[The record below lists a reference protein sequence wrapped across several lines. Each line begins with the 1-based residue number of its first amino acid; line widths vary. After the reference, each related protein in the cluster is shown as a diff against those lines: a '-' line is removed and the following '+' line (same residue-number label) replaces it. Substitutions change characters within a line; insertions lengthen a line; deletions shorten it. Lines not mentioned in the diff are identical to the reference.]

1 MIFHGEIWVVFNNLR
16 SMWSPD
22 ESHRW
27 LSKISE
33 YSFSSFVNPPI
44 GSTTVLAAHDHF
56 FSGKAMQKTWI
67 KRSTSAKVWDT
78 TWDQRFLPLSS
89 QKEMNRHGRSMN
101 HPFYRDPSWQI
112 MFSIPPA
119 QWPSHV
125 PWSIYIFGPWVTFYP
140 LDVTCR
146 STFQPIPSGNLT

>member
-101 HPFYRDPSWQI
+101 HPFLQRSILADHVFNSPGSMTKSCAVEHLYFWAVGHSLSHRMWLVDPLSNRYSLVI
-112 MFSIPPA
+112 
-119 QWPSHV
+119 
-125 PWSIYIFGPWVTFYP
+125 
-140 LDVTCR
+140 
-146 STFQPIPSGNLT
+146 